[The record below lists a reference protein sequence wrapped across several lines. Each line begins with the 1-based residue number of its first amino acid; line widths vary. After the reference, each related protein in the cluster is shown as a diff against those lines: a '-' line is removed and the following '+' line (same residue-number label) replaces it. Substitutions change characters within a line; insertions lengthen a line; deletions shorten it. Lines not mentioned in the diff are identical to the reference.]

1 MLPEIRIDSFDGPT
15 LLELAPVI
23 DEIPDPIEARWA
35 GTPAE
40 FLFLAK
46 VTNRSLILYVQ
57 DFHAQDRITLHLGAP
72 IVFEKGLI
80 ERGRQSL
87 TAQKPQVPWREFCEA
102 LGHTRSSLLLTK
114 LVADSIRAGRKPITS
129 GIAVATILEGV
140 NPADADIL
148 LRLKAGAPKHP

>member
-57 DFHAQDRITLHLGAP
+57 DFHAQDRITLLGGENLAP
-72 IVFEKGLI
+72 GVI
-80 ERGRQSL
+80 
-87 TAQKPQVPWREFCEA
+87 AA
-102 LGHTRSSLLLTK
+102 LRSSF
-114 LVADSIRAGRKPITS
+114 
-129 GIAVATILEGV
+129 EG
-140 NPADADIL
+140 
-148 LRLKAGAPKHP
+148 